1 MVWERLVPVV
11 APFLVLGLVLAVA
24 GQWGVFKRILPVWHA
39 GLIITGVIVAF
50 IAAIRASMRFK
61 MPDFGALYR
70 RVASDNDMT
79 YEQILNLRHQPNQP
93 RMRLGRPKAGIAQD
107 DPFALRFVA
116 VLMAALGYLIFG
128 PVPVSQWV
136 EAFTPNLSQLKMPQ
150 TASVKS

>member
-39 GLIITGVIVAF
+39 AF

-93 RMRLGRPKAGIAQD
+93 RMRLGRPKAGIAQA

>member
-93 RMRLGRPKAGIAQD
+93 RMRLGRP
-107 DPFALRFVA
+107 
-116 VLMAALGYLIFG
+116 MAALGYLIFG